1 MVKENK
7 DISRYKRKKKYT
19 NKTYNNKNI
28 YYPKEQYN
36 YIKNINSFWNS
47 FECVQ
52 NKIKFNEYYIKSN
65 YFI

>member
-28 YYPKEQYN
+28 YYPKKQYN
-36 YIKNINSFWNS
+36 YIKNINS